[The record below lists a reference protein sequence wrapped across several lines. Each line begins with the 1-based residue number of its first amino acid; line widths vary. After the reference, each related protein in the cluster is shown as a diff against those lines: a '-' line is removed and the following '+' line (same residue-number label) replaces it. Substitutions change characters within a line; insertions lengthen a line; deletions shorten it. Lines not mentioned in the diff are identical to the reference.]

1 MYPNAHKIIIIKSYS
16 TSKIN
21 LSILSYKYF
30 SQTFANT
37 PLFCYN
43 KLLERRNNMSLTAGI
58 VGLPNVG
65 KSTLFNAITK
75 QGILA
80 ANYPFATIDPNVG
93 TVLVPD
99 KRVDTLSKMYN
110 PTRTIP
116 TTFEFT
122 DIAGLVKGAS
132 TGEGLGNKFLSHIRE
147 VDAIVEVVRCFDDK
161 NIIHVDGTVD
171 PIRDIEVI
179 NLELIL
185 SDLEIIENRISK
197 IGKKAQTSKNKDD
210 LKEYNLLLRIKESL
224 EKNIP
229 ARNLE
234 FDSDEQKII
243 SSFRL
248 ITAKPIIYVANVS
261 EEDIMEGENNYVKEV
276 KEYAKKE
283 NSTVVMICAKIES
296 DLADLDDEEKTAFLK
311 DLGIEESGLSS
322 LIRSTYSL
330 LGLATY
336 FTVGSDEVKAW
347 TFKLGMKA
355 PACAGIIH
363 TDFEKGFIRAEVMSY
378 DDLIK
383 CGSELK
389 VKENGK
395 MRLEGK
401 DYTMQD
407 GDICHFR
414 FNV

>member
-1 MYPNAHKIIIIKSYS
+1 
-16 TSKIN
+16 
-21 LSILSYKYF
+21 
-30 SQTFANT
+30 
-37 PLFCYN
+37 
-43 KLLERRNNMSLTAGI
+43 MSLTAGI

-75 QGILA
+75 QEILA

-93 TVLVPD
+93 TVIVPD
-99 KRVDTLSKMYN
+99 KRIEVLENMYT
-110 PTRTIP
+110 PDRTIP

-161 NIIHVDGTVD
+161 NIIHVDGEVD

-179 NLELIL
+179 NLELIF
-185 SDLEIIENRISK
+185 SDLEIIENRINK
-197 IGKKAQTSKNKDD
+197 IAKKAQTSKNKED
-210 LKEYNLLLRIKESL
+210 KMEYELLTRIKQGL
-224 EKNIP
+224 EQNIP
-229 ARNLE
+229 ARKIEMNE
-234 FDSDEQKII
+234 DEQKIL
-243 SSFRL
+243 SGFRL

-261 EEDIMEGENNYVKEV
+261 EEDIMNGGNIYVDQV
-276 KEYAKKE
+276 KEYAKTEKTE
-283 NSTVVMICAKIES
+283 VVMICAKIES
-296 DLADLDDEEKTAFLK
+296 ELAELELEEKTAFLN

-322 LIRSTYSL
+322 LIKSTYSL

-347 TFKLGMKA
+347 TFRLGMKA

-363 TDFEKGFIRAEVMSY
+363 TDFERGFIRAEVMSY
-378 DDLIK
+378 DDLIE
-383 CGSELK
+383 CGNEAK
-389 VKENGK
+389 VKEKGK

-401 DYTMQD
+401 EYIMKD

>member
-1 MYPNAHKIIIIKSYS
+1 
-16 TSKIN
+16 
-21 LSILSYKYF
+21 
-30 SQTFANT
+30 
-37 PLFCYN
+37 
-43 KLLERRNNMSLTAGI
+43 MSLTAGI

-75 QGILA
+75 QEILA

-93 TVLVPD
+93 TVIVPD
-99 KRVDTLSKMYN
+99 KRVEVLENMYN
-110 PTRTIP
+110 PDRTIP

-161 NIIHVDGTVD
+161 NIIHVDGDVD

-179 NLELIL
+179 NLELIF
-185 SDLEIIENRISK
+185 SDLEIIDNRINK

-210 LKEYNLLLRIKESL
+210 LKEYNLLLKIKENL

-229 ARNLE
+229 ARKLE
-234 FDSDEQKII
+234 FDEEEQKII
-243 SSFRL
+243 SGFRL

-261 EEDIMEGENNYVKEV
+261 EEDIMNGGNEYVNRV
-276 KEYAKKE
+276 KEYAKNE
-283 NSTVVMICAKIES
+283 TAEVVMICAKIES
-296 DLADLDDEEKTAFLK
+296 ELAELELEEKTAFLQE
-311 DLGIEESGLSS
+311 LGIEESGLSS
-322 LIRSTYSL
+322 LIKSTYSL

-347 TFKLGMKA
+347 TFRKGMKA

-378 DDLIK
+378 DDLIE
-383 CGSELK
+383 CGNELK
-389 VKENGK
+389 VKEKGK

-401 DYTMQD
+401 EYIMQD

>member
-1 MYPNAHKIIIIKSYS
+1 
-16 TSKIN
+16 
-21 LSILSYKYF
+21 
-30 SQTFANT
+30 
-37 PLFCYN
+37 
-43 KLLERRNNMSLTAGI
+43 MSLTAGI

-75 QGILA
+75 QEILT

-93 TVLVPD
+93 TVIVPD
-99 KRVDTLSKMYN
+99 KRVEVLENMYN
-110 PTRTIP
+110 PDRTIP

-147 VDAIVEVVRCFDDK
+147 VDAVVEVVRCFDDK
-161 NIIHVDGTVD
+161 NIIHVDGSVD
-171 PIRDIEVI
+171 PIRDIEII

-185 SDLEIIENRISK
+185 LDLEIIENRINK
-197 IGKKAQTSKNKDD
+197 IAKKVQTSKNKEDIA
-210 LKEYNLLLRIKESL
+210 EYNLLTKIKENL

-229 ARNLE
+229 IRKV
-234 FDSDEQKII
+234 DISKDEKKIL
-243 SSFRL
+243 SSFNL

-261 EEDIMEGENNYVKEV
+261 ENDIITGENEYVTLV

-283 NSTVVMICAKIES
+283 NSEVVVICAKIES
-296 DLADLDDEEKTAFLK
+296 ELAEFELEEKTEFLEE
-311 DLGIEESGLSS
+311 LGIEESGLSS
-322 LIRSTYSL
+322 LIKSTYSL
-330 LGLATY
+330 LGLATF

-347 TFKLGMKA
+347 TFRKGMKA
-355 PACAGIIH
+355 PECAGIIH

-378 DDLIK
+378 NDLIE
-383 CGSELK
+383 CGNELK
-389 VKENGK
+389 VKEKGK
-395 MRLEGK
+395 LRLEGK
-401 DYTMQD
+401 EYLMQD